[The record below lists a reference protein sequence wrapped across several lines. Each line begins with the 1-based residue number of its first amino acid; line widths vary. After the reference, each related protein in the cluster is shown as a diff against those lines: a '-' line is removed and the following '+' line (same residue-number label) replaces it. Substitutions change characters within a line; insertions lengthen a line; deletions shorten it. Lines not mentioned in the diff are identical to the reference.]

1 LGLSDIKFGVVILG
15 GGRSSRMGQPKLLL
29 SWGRISVVVSLVQ
42 QWRETG
48 ASQMSVVRAAPDLD
62 LERACGDVPCII
74 NPAPERGMFS
84 SIRCAAQWPNWDP
97 TLDHWVIALGDQP
110 HLRDT
115 TLRQL
120 VELAREYPNDVCQP
134 ARGGRARHPVVLPKS
149 AFHRL
154 RTTTANDLKEFLSS
168 TSEPR
173 RTIEIDDPGLDVDID
188 TPEDYERAK
197 KLAGLA

>member
-1 LGLSDIKFGVVILG
+1 
-15 GGRSSRMGQPKLLL
+15 MGQPKLLL
-29 SWGRISVVVSLVQ
+29 SWGEISVVEHLVR

-48 ASQMSVVRAAPDLD
+48 AAQIAIVRAATDLE
-62 LERACGDVPCII
+62 LERACADIPCII

-84 SIRCAAQWPNWDP
+84 SIRYAAQWLNWDP

-110 HLRDT
+110 HLRNR

-120 VELAREYPNDVCQP
+120 VELAKEYPNDICQP

-149 AFHRL
+149 AFHCL
-154 RTTTANDLKEFLSS
+154 CTTTANDLKEFLSS
-168 TSEPR
+168 IPEPR
-173 RTIEIDDPGLDVDID
+173 RTIEIDDPGLDLDID

-197 KLAGLA
+197 KLAGLV